1 MGKKRNRV
9 PAIPG
14 DNRMHNKVANT
25 ANHLPPSLIV
35 VKPQNRTAIQ
45 ANAAII
51 GGKSE

>member
-35 VKPQNRTAIQ
+35 VKPQNRTAI
-45 ANAAII
+45 AEAARLNR
-51 GGKSE
+51 